1 MKKKNDYQFTFE
13 LFINNK
19 IICSRNFSVSDYD
32 NSTDLYKVREMISEL
47 ISPVERLFLANTINY
62 LWESYDSFN
71 AKNKVSKISEANTKE
86 DVFKINVSINS
97 NVLASGC
104 FSGNR
109 YPPKIKYNVD
119 IRKIIPE
126 LLSVIRM
133 YLSKNT
139 S

>member
-19 IICSRNFSVSDYD
+19 IICSRNFSVRDYD
-32 NSTDLYKVREMISEL
+32 NSTDLYMVRKMISEL

-62 LWESYDSFN
+62 LWESYDPFY

-86 DVFKINVSINS
+86 DIFNITVSINS
-97 NVLASGC
+97 SVLASGC

-126 LLSVIRM
+126 LLNVIRL
-133 YLSKNT
+133 YLSKNR

>member
-1 MKKKNDYQFTFE
+1 MKKKNDCQFTFE

-19 IICSRNFSVSDYD
+19 IICSRDFAIKTYD

-47 ISPVERLFLANTINY
+47 ISTVERLFLMDTINY
-62 LWESYDSFN
+62 LWESYNPFN
-71 AKNKVSKISEANTKE
+71 VKNTVSKISEANSKE
-86 DVFKINVSINS
+86 DIFKINVSLNS
-97 NVLASGC
+97 NLLASGC

-126 LLSVIRM
+126 LLNIIRLN
-133 YLSKNT
+133 LSQNRN
-139 S
+139 

>member
-47 ISPVERLFLANTINY
+47 ISSVERLFLANTINY
-62 LWESYDSFN
+62 LWESYYSFN

-126 LLSVIRM
+126 LLNVIRM
-133 YLSKNT
+133 YLSKNR